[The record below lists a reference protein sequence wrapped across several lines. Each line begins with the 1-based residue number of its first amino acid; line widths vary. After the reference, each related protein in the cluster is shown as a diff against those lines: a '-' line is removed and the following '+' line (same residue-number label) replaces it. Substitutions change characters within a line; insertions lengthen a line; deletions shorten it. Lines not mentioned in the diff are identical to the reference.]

1 MSSNPLLGLKKHG
14 QSVWLDNIN
23 RELIEHGGLATLIRD
38 DGVCGVTSNPAI
50 FKVAMTEGEAY
61 DPQFRELAGMDIH
74 VKELFERMAIKDI
87 QDAADLLREVF
98 DASDGTDGFVSLEV
112 SPHLAH
118 DTRGTTDEALRLWQA
133 VARPNVLIK
142 IPGTPEGVPAIESC
156 LAQGVNVNVTL
167 LFSLE
172 AYRQVIDAY
181 FNAMETRLDRGESL
195 RVASVASF
203 FLSRIDSKVDD
214 LLDKLIESGPSA
226 AEAEALKGR
235 AAVANAKLAYR
246 LWREMFAGDR
256 WTRLEQAGAHV
267 QKPLWASTSTKNP
280 EYSDVKY
287 VETLIGP
294 QTINT
299 MPDETLVA
307 FRDHGRVADT
317 VETDL
322 DAERDALD
330 RLERLGIDMQRVTH
344 ELAVE
349 GVEKFIKPFDVLIQA
364 LEEKR
369 RVLAG

>member
-1 MSSNPLLGLKKHG
+1 
-14 QSVWLDNIN
+14 
-23 RELIEHGGLATLIRD
+23 
-38 DGVCGVTSNPAI
+38 
-50 FKVAMTEGEAY
+50 
-61 DPQFRELAGMDIH
+61 
-74 VKELFERMAIKDI
+74 
-87 QDAADLLREVF
+87 
-98 DASDGTDGFVSLEV
+98 
-112 SPHLAH
+112 
-118 DTRGTTDEALRLWQA
+118 
-133 VARPNVLIK
+133 
-142 IPGTPEGVPAIESC
+142 
-156 LAQGVNVNVTL
+156 
-167 LFSLE
+167 
-172 AYRQVIDAY
+172 
-181 FNAMETRLDRGESL
+181 METRQSRGESL

-214 LLDKLIESGPSA
+214 LLDKFIESGSSA

-256 WTRLEQAGAHV
+256 WARLEQAGAHV

-287 VETLIGP
+287 VEALIGP

-330 RLERLGIDMQRVTH
+330 RLERLGIDMRRVTH